1 MRQQTYLAAAMVKLL
16 NGIKQEHIIIAIKA
30 VVAILLLV
38 CLFNVPRGY
47 FQFVRFSVFVFCIW
61 LAYTEYF
68 KGIYATAI
76 PALLCAVLFNP
87 IIRFYIPKRNWLL
100 IDTALAICLV
110 AWIVY
115 DIYLLDRTGG
125 DKKVIERKVTVDNPN
140 P

>member
-1 MRQQTYLAAAMVKLL
+1 MAKISNWIKPDYAVIAVK
-16 NGIKQEHIIIAIKA
+16 AI
-30 VVAILLLV
+30 VAILLII
-38 CLFNVPRGY
+38 CLFNMPRGY
-47 FQFVRFSVFVFCIW
+47 YQFVRFSVFVFCIW

-87 IIRFYIPKRNWLL
+87 VIRFYIPKRNWLL
-100 IDTALAICLV
+100 IDTTLAICLV

-115 DIYLLDRTGG
+115 DIYLLDKPVG
-125 DKKVIERKVTVDNPN
+125 DKKAVERQVTVDNPN

>member
-1 MRQQTYLAAAMVKLL
+1 MVKLL